1 MKKLLQL
8 GCFIGC
14 FAILMYTAFLFTRGE
29 SWARIWNE
37 TFIFWIVTIVF
48 YAIHF
53 SKSKKRKI
61 SKAKK
66 RNK

>member
-37 TFIFWIVTIVF
+37 TFILWITTIVF
-48 YAIHF
+48 FVIYF
-53 SKSKKRKI
+53 YKFRKKK
-61 SKAKK
+61 
-66 RNK
+66 

>member
-1 MKKLLQL
+1 MKNFLIFGIL
-8 GCFIGC
+8 GTLVSLF
-14 FAILMYTAFLFTRGE
+14 YTLNLFFNGL
-29 SWARIWNE
+29 SWPRIWNE

-66 RNK
+66 RKK

>member
-1 MKKLLQL
+1 MKNFLIFGILGTLVSLFYTLNLLFNGL
-8 GCFIGC
+8 
-14 FAILMYTAFLFTRGE
+14 
-29 SWARIWNE
+29 SWPRIWNE

-66 RNK
+66 RKK

>member
-1 MKKLLQL
+1 MKNFLIFGIL
-8 GCFIGC
+8 GTLVSLF
-14 FAILMYTAFLFTRGE
+14 YTLNLFFNGE
-29 SWARIWNE
+29 SWPRIWNE
-37 TFIFWIVTIVF
+37 TFIFWIITIVF

-66 RNK
+66 RKK